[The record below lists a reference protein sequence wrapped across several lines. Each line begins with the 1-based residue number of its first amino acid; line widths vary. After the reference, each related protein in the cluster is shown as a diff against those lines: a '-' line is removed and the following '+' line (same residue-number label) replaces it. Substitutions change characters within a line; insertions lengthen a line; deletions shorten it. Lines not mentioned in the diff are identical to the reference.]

1 MAVTPAHAETI
12 EARFSKANDKYIFT
26 VSSDSLPA
34 LNDPEFG
41 KAYQSAIVFRNDSG
55 ADMKVTLA
63 EVKELTNNTDVYA
76 RSYEHIY
83 DDTKDYYNGSISK
96 SAFETVL
103 KPGEARTVNFDYTLD
118 PENAR
123 QPDNTLMGQSMKCR
137 FTFVGEYDKQPQ
149 QENSAERNI
158 VSNMLDTDAGYMST
172 IAGFIFLAAAAVL
185 WLSII
190 RPKKKNKK
198 GK

>member
-103 KPGEARTVNFDYTLD
+103 KPGGTLVFKWCEYHIPLRDVLACFDQQPVLGNKKPAQSKTHWLLFYK
-118 PENAR
+118 PENSSGASDSV
-123 QPDNTLMGQSMKCR
+123 P
-137 FTFVGEYDKQPQ
+137 
-149 QENSAERNI
+149 AE
-158 VSNMLDTDAGYMST
+158 LEEKAQ
-172 IAGFIFLAAAAVL
+172 
-185 WLSII
+185 
-190 RPKKKNKK
+190 
-198 GK
+198 